1 MYFCRFF
8 ASLSAF
14 GQCVKKSPEF
24 SSPLQSRRKA
34 APSELYI
41 YIYIIV
47 LYLTFVSDNCSPKYV
62 HKMSDESKNIPKRG
76 ETVNTGTKPKTRLDQ
91 PKRLKDHRLGR
102 IEARHYHLIIK
113 DIFTY
118 RTLLTKDDVLVL
130 DGLVLVPN
138 QQHLQ

>member
-1 MYFCRFF
+1 
-8 ASLSAF
+8 
-14 GQCVKKSPEF
+14 
-24 SSPLQSRRKA
+24 
-34 APSELYI
+34 
-41 YIYIIV
+41 
-47 LYLTFVSDNCSPKYV
+47 
-62 HKMSDESKNIPKRG
+62 MSDESKNIPKRG

-102 IEARHYHLIIK
+102 IEARHDHLIIK